1 MIDLVRF
8 NYTHIQKPSKEKV
21 IHMTLEHDDWMHEGQ
36 EYSALLDFTPAKPDG
51 FAEEREPVIEVRELY
66 RWGGME
72 RGRLLRQP
80 VWRLLDLEDKANSEV
95 IQAAVDTFRE
105 RWPYCC
111 EWGEEEGCSEDKM
124 EKLRQMAMHD
134 AEMEGEE

>member
-1 MIDLVRF
+1 
-8 NYTHIQKPSKEKV
+8 
-21 IHMTLEHDDWMHEGQ
+21 
-36 EYSALLDFTPAKPDG
+36 
-51 FAEEREPVIEVRELY
+51 
-66 RWGGME
+66 ME

-80 VWRLLDLEDKANSEV
+80 VWRLLDLEDEANSEV

-111 EWGEEEGCSEDKM
+111 EWVEEEGCSEDKM

>member
-1 MIDLVRF
+1 MIDLVRL

-51 FAEEREPVIEVRELY
+51 LAEQREPVIEVREIY
-66 RWGGME
+66 RWGGTE

-80 VWRLLDLEDKANSEV
+80 VWRLLDLEDEANSEV

-134 AEMEGEE
+134 SEMEGEE